1 MRLLLVALLLLP
13 LPAAAGAPPP
23 DYKVAFWYRRA
34 DPLSTMQHQVYDVRR
49 GEYTP
54 AVADWLRTMRT
65 TRPDYEA
72 YIKDFFLDP
81 TSGESAKKQ
90 LATMILREY
99 RDRGGPYGGYGLR
112 DAQGIYGPGGLPALI
127 PVPRLGLPAAPAFR
141 SDASAYSRGYGFLN
155 SPGAN
160 RPPPYALP
168 PTTTSPFPYPYV
180 RPHP

>member
-1 MRLLLVALLLLP
+1 MRSPVLALILSL
-13 LPAAAGAPPP
+13 LPAAAGAQPA

-34 DPLSTMQHQVYDVRR
+34 DPLSSMRHQVYDLHQ
-49 GEYTP
+49 GQYTA
-54 AVADWLRTMRT
+54 AVDDWLRTMRT

-72 YIKDFFLDP
+72 YVKDFHLDP
-81 TSGESAKKQ
+81 TSGDSAKKQ

-99 RDRGGPYGGYGLR
+99 RDRSGPYGGYGVR
-112 DAQGIYGPGGLPALI
+112 DAQGIYGSGGLSSLTGSPRVGTWAVPA
-127 PVPRLGLPAAPAFR
+127 VR
-141 SDASAYSRGYGFLN
+141 SGPSTYQRGYGFLN

-160 RPPPYALP
+160 RPPSYALP